1 MMEPRSTAT
10 IRALASLAELSANQ
24 LEDGASVDDVIAM
37 LRKAAEAVRTV
48 VEADNDDLDSDPDLE
63 DAEIAQDLIPM
74 VLSAEDSD
82 GEASGAE
89 DEKGRRRNYGAERG
103 IERSHNP
110 FDRTLKNNASGA
122 LRLHRRAALPICLY
136 GSVPP
141 CGRGTS
147 WRQASWHPKHR
158 HLQRA
163 AGRDPNP
170 LFPCLS

>member
-89 DEKGRRRNYGAERG
+89 DEKAAAE
-103 IERSHNP
+103 I
-110 FDRTLKNNASGA
+110 TVLNAG
-122 LRLHRRAALPICLY
+122 
-136 GSVPP
+136 
-141 CGRGTS
+141 
-147 WRQASWHPKHR
+147 
-158 HLQRA
+158 
-163 AGRDPNP
+163 
-170 LFPCLS
+170 